1 MGMKK
6 MDFFERL
13 IAIGEY
19 LMAVGQQNQIEM
31 RKKAE
36 SRIREYERKIK
47 QAERSDKMKDSEYER
62 RVRLAK
68 QRLEQAKMNLYTGGR
83 TDVNLQFGKN
93 GQLIVKGK
101 SVDEWDRHWRFI
113 ERLSEMELSHLKSY
127 NKSIGLYKAVM
138 NGEIVY
144 IGRAVEYANGG
155 FRKRIRDYTRE
166 NNSARKHQSG
176 QKMNQYAN
184 YLDIYFLVVGNSAE
198 DVNHVKILEAAFI
211 QKYQPKWNVQKMML

>member
-1 MGMKK
+1 
-6 MDFFERL
+6 
-13 IAIGEY
+13 
-19 LMAVGQQNQIEM
+19 
-31 RKKAE
+31 
-36 SRIREYERKIK
+36 
-47 QAERSDKMKDSEYER
+47 
-62 RVRLAK
+62 
-68 QRLEQAKMNLYTGGR
+68 
-83 TDVNLQFGKN
+83 
-93 GQLIVKGK
+93 
-101 SVDEWDRHWRFI
+101 
-113 ERLSEMELSHLKSY
+113 MELSHLKSY